1 MIRIEIAGEL
11 ACFTRP
17 EFKVERVSYDV
28 ITPSAV
34 RGIIDSIF
42 FHPGLRWVVDR
53 IFVAESIEF
62 TNIRRNEVSAKA
74 SVDQMKSALL
84 NNKSAYL
91 DAKKTIQQRATMA
104 LKNVRYVCD
113 LHFEMTDQANETD
126 NPAKFQSMVTRR
138 LKKGQCFQQPFLG
151 CREFPA
157 KVSLCEEL
165 PACPPELKGIIDLG
179 YMFYDF
185 DYSDPKNIRP
195 LFYRAVMQDGLIDL
209 TTVEVKG

>member
-1 MIRIEIAGEL
+1 MIRIEIKGDL

-42 FHPGLRWVVDR
+42 WHPGIRWKVDR
-53 IFVAESIEF
+53 IFVASPIEF
-62 TNIRRNEVSAKA
+62 TNIRRNEVSVKA
-74 SVDQMKSALL
+74 SADQMKSALL

-91 DAKKTIQQRATMA
+91 DSKKNIQQRATMA
-104 LKNVRYVCD
+104 LRNVHYICD

-126 NPAKFQSMVTRR
+126 SPAKFQSMVMRR
-138 LKKGQCFQQPFLG
+138 LKKGQNFHHPVLG

-157 KVSLCEEL
+157 KVALCDEL
-165 PACPPELKGIIDLG
+165 PECPVELAGRNDLG
-179 YMFYDF
+179 YILYDF
-185 DYSDPKNIRP
+185 DYSNPEDIHP

-209 TTVEVKG
+209 TNVEVKG